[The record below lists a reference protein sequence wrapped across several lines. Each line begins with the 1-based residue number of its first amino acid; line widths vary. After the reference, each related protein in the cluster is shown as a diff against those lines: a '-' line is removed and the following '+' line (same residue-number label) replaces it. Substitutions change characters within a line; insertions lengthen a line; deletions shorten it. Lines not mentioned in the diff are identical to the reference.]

1 MNMLFPTD
9 YLEIWAEAS
18 PDAPAMIT
26 REGEVSFSSLKSRVS
41 RFANYL
47 EDQGVGKKSLV
58 AYSVKSELAL
68 VVQLSLMALGATSV
82 RTSSQITEGATPF
95 SHSLG
100 FEYKGAKKIE
110 ISDQELKSTS
120 ATRDLRNAQ
129 NPKIGL
135 YTSGTTGRP
144 KLVIYEGQVLVPR
157 IMSPL
162 VASRSASINL
172 YGPGT
177 MGGFAHPLRALIA
190 GEPSLVMPS
199 YDLAGLEW
207 LLHKGASIGFTTISS
222 SVGNIV
228 SMAKAAQRRP
238 IEASQIRKIYLG
250 GAKVSERLERI
261 VEKAFPSAK
270 TVSIYGST
278 EIGVVA
284 MRQLNSSKLP
294 RNCVGLPL
302 PGVEVEI
309 VDEDSKTVDVGV
321 SGKVKI
327 KTPNVAY
334 YFNTNEALESF
345 YPGDLGHLDSQ
356 GRLFLEGRESE
367 IINVGGNKID
377 PAEIDEILLAQ
388 PEILD
393 AAAFGY
399 ETAVGIQA
407 PVAAVVLAPNTDQ
420 DELLERVKKLLPGKA
435 PEGIFVIASIP
446 RNDMQKPMRRAL
458 AESYQN
464 STKN

>member
-47 EDQGVGKKSLV
+47 EDQGVGKKSFV
-58 AYSVKSELAL
+58 AYSVRSELAL
-68 VVQLSLMALGATSV
+68 IVQLSLMALGATSV
-82 RTSSQITEGATPF
+82 RTTQISEGSTPF
-95 SHSLG
+95 THSLG
-100 FEYKGAKKIE
+100 FEHNGVKTIE

-120 ATRDLRNAQ
+120 AIRDLRNAQ

-144 KLVIYEGQVLVPR
+144 KLVIYEGQVLVSR

-207 LLHKGASIGFTTISS
+207 LLHKGASMGFTTISS

-250 GAKVSERLERI
+250 GARVSERLEQI

-278 EIGVVA
+278 EVGVVA

-302 PGVEVEI
+302 PGVEIEIVNETLGAVEI
-309 VDEDSKTVDVGV
+309 GV
-321 SGKVKI
+321 SGKVRI
-327 KTPNVAY
+327 KTANVAY
-334 YFNTNEALESF
+334 YFDTDDALEKF

-367 IINVGGNKID
+367 IINAGGNKID
-377 PAEIDEILLAQ
+377 PAEIDEVLLAQ
-388 PEILD
+388 PEVLD
-393 AAAFGY
+393 AAAFGF
-399 ETAVGIQA
+399 ETAVGLQA
-407 PVAAVVLAPNTDQ
+407 PIAAVVLAPKTNQ
-420 DELLERVKKLLPGKA
+420 DELLTRVKKQLPGKA
-435 PEGIFVIASIP
+435 PVGLFVTDIIP
-446 RNDMQKPMRRAL
+446 RNDMQKPMRRVL

-464 STKN
+464 SSKN